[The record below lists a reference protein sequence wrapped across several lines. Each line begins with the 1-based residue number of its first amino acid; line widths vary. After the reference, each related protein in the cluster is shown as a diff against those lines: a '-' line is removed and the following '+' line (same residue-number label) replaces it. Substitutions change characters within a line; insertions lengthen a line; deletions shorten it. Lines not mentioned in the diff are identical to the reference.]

1 MNVLTPGVN
10 GSGPAITAGRR
21 TPTAARR
28 GLTPIAGRRDLR
40 TTPPASGTRISLRAL
55 LEAGGAAAAVL
66 YVILSVYYDRFY
78 SRLGIE
84 PGDVGLD
91 RTAII
96 SRAVGGVIALAATL
110 IAVGVIYSQLLLVY
124 SYFMQRLGQHL
135 LRRTTPNAEAD
146 IELIRR
152 RSPLLG
158 TLVAATL
165 IERPSMSVGRK
176 RSALL
181 AGLFAVPFLGLVLFT
196 TWSTVNDAARAAASG
211 QVVRPFTFLGLRVLD
226 IESRPCTANWL
237 GTATTQ
243 PAALRSPDL
252 RCLGSANGTTI
263 FRVGTTTVTV
273 PAGQVVISL
282 QS

>member
-1 MNVLTPGVN
+1 MNVQTPGLN
-10 GSGPAITAGRR
+10 GSGPATTAGRR
-21 TPTAARR
+21 TPTAGRR

-40 TTPPASGTRISLRAL
+40 TTPPGPSARISLRAL
-55 LEAGGAAAAVL
+55 LEAGGAAATVL
-66 YVILSVYYDRFY
+66 YVILSIYYDRFY

-91 RTAII
+91 RTAVI

-110 IAVGVIYSQLLLVY
+110 IVVGVAYSQLMLVY
-124 SYFMQRLGQHL
+124 SFFMQRLGQHI
-135 LRRTTPNAEAD
+135 LRRTRPNAEAD
-146 IELIRR
+146 IELIRQ

-158 TLVAATL
+158 ALVASTL
-165 IERPSMSVGRK
+165 IERPSLSVGRK

-181 AGLFAVPFLGLVLFT
+181 AGIFAVPFLGLILFT
-196 TWSTVNDAARAAASG
+196 TWSNVNNAASAAASG

-226 IESRPCTANWL
+226 IESRPCTATWL
-237 GTATTQ
+237 GAPTTQ

-263 FRVGTTTVTV
+263 FRAGSTTITV
-273 PAGQVVISL
+273 PAGQVVINL

>member
-1 MNVLTPGVN
+1 MNVLTPGTN
-10 GSGPAITAGRR
+10 GSGPATATARR
-21 TPTAARR
+21 TPTATRR

-40 TTPPASGTRISLRAL
+40 TTPPGSSTRISLRAL

-66 YVILSVYYDRFY
+66 YVILSIYYDRFY

-96 SRAVGGVIALAATL
+96 ERAVGGVIALAATL
-110 IAVGVIYSQLLLVY
+110 IVVGVAYSQLLLVY
-124 SYFMQRLGQHL
+124 SFFMQRLGQHI
-135 LRRTTPNAEAD
+135 LRRTRPNAEAD
-146 IELIRR
+146 IELIRQ
-152 RSPLLG
+152 RSPLFG

-165 IERPSMSVGRK
+165 IERPSLSVGRK
-176 RSALL
+176 RSVLL
-181 AGLFAVPFLGLVLFT
+181 AGLFAVPFLGLALFT
-196 TWSTVNDAARAAASG
+196 TWSNVNNAASAAASG

-226 IESRPCTANWL
+226 IESRPCTANWI
-237 GTATTQ
+237 GTPATH

-252 RCLGSANGTTI
+252 RCLGTANGTTI
-263 FRVGTTTVTV
+263 FRAGPTTITV